1 MNEIAIAI
9 APDHPVFAG
18 HFPGHPIVPGAL
30 LLAEALQALD
40 RAGIATGGCEIASA
54 KFLSPVGPGETVS
67 LRWESMPGKPLR
79 LALRVADRRVAS
91 AVVVPGKPGGERVA

>member
-1 MNEIAIAI
+1 MNEIAIVM

-40 RAGIATGGCEIASA
+40 RAGMATRGCEISSA

-67 LRWESMPGKPLR
+67 LRWESAPGKPLR
-79 LALRVADRRVAS
+79 LELRVADRRVAS
-91 AVVVPGKPGGERVA
+91 AALVLREPRAERAE

>member
-1 MNEIAIAI
+1 MNEIAIAN

-54 KFLSPVGPGETVS
+54 KFLSPVVPGESLDFTLVERDTGSIAFTVFVGE
-67 LRWESMPGKPLR
+67 RG
-79 LALRVADRRVAS
+79 VAS
-91 AVVVPGKPGGERVA
+91 GLLIPISS

>member
-1 MNEIAIAI
+1 MAI

-40 RAGIATGGCEIASA
+40 RAGIATNGCDISSA

-67 LRWESMPGKPLR
+67 LRWESAPGKPLR
-79 LALRVADRRVAS
+79 LDLWVADRRVAS
-91 AVVVPGKPGGERVA
+91 AALVLREPRAEPAE

>member
-1 MNEIAIAI
+1 MNEIAIAF

-40 RAGIATGGCEIASA
+40 RAGIATGGCEIANA

-67 LRWESMPGKPLR
+67 LRWESVPGKPLR
-79 LALRVADRRVAS
+79 LELWVADRRVAS
-91 AVVVPGKPGGERVA
+91 AVVVPGKPRGERVA

>member
-1 MNEIAIAI
+1 MNRIAIAI

-40 RAGIATGGCEIASA
+40 RVGIATQGCEIASA

-67 LRWESMPGKPLR
+67 LRWVAAPGKPLPVE
-79 LALRVADRRVAS
+79 LWVADRRVAS
-91 AVVVPGKPGGERVA
+91 AALVLREPRAERAE

>member
-1 MNEIAIAI
+1 MNRIAIVL

-40 RAGIATGGCEIASA
+40 RAGIATQGSEIASA

-67 LRWESMPGKPLR
+67 LRWVSAPGKPLP
-79 LALRVADRRVAS
+79 LELWVADRRVAS
-91 AVVVPGKPGGERVA
+91 AALVLREPRAERAE